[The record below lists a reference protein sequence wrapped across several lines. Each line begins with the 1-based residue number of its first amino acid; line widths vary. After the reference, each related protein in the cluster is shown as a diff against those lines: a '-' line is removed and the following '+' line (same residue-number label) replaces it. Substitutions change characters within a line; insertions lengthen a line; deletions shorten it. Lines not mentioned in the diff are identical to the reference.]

1 MDPATEPAD
10 AWWRPRA
17 NDAGVNASALQDA
30 SLLRAAAPAL
40 ELVVAYLASNASAL
54 LDDALERL
62 PAVAQKVSE
71 TIQIHSR
78 KCHSHQTRLVSSPR
92 AVAAAQS
99 RTLAAC
105 ARNAACAREAH
116 LTPSPSQVAA
126 PVIRSLREN
135 ARGLVSD
142 VLRDVMWPV
151 LAVLVLS
158 HLISVCVM
166 LCLLRC
172 GGAALRVAS
181 AALFERIRP
190 RSGTLLPQSRTAHA
204 V

>member
-1 MDPATEPAD
+1 MDPATEATD

-71 TIQIHSR
+71 TIHIHSR
-78 KCHSHQTRLVSSPR
+78 KCHSHQTRLVTNPR
-92 AVAAAQS
+92 AVAAAQRQS

-105 ARNAACAREAH
+105 ARNAACARSASH
-116 LTPSPSQVAA
+116 AQPVAGRRA
-126 PVIRSLREN
+126 RDPQPPRECPWPGFRRV
-135 ARGLVSD
+135 AR
-142 VLRDVMWPV
+142 RDVARARRPRA
-151 LAVLVLS
+151 LAP
-158 HLISVCVM
+158 HLR
-166 LCLLRC
+166 LRHAVP
-172 GGAALRVAS
+172 AALRRS
-181 AALFERIRP
+181 DAARRECRR
-190 RSGTLLPQSRTAHA
+190 

>member
-1 MDPATEPAD
+1 MDPATEAAD

-78 KCHSHQTRLVSSPR
+78 KCHSHQTRLVTSPR
-92 AVAAAQS
+92 AVASAFRFAKRSMRARSASHAQPVAG
-99 RTLAAC
+99 RH
-105 ARNAACAREAH
+105 ARDPQPPRECPWPGFRRVAR
-116 LTPSPSQVAA
+116 
-126 PVIRSLREN
+126 
-135 ARGLVSD
+135 
-142 VLRDVMWPV
+142 RDVARARRPRA
-151 LAVLVLS
+151 LAP
-158 HLISVCVM
+158 HLR
-166 LCLLRC
+166 LRRAVP
-172 GGAALRVAS
+172 AALR
-181 AALFERIRP
+181 
-190 RSGTLLPQSRTAHA
+190 RSGAARNECRR